1 MKRNPDNEYNAY
13 IGYLAGWASA
23 LLVWLLFIQG
33 TGGF

>member
-1 MKRNPDNEYNAY
+1 MNADQDY
-13 IGYLAGWASA
+13 AVFIGYLAGWASA